1 MADHSENTKRI
12 AKNTLMLYGR
22 MLFSMLVS
30 KLQYYEGGDSVC
42 RNQSL
47 QKMFMMLGRAE
58 KAGSGADKIIS
69 GWKESNWY
77 LPNLEERTRPDK
89 VVLTLPLI
97 SILDD
102 KIKNELVKIFGE
114 NILSIDHNKLI
125 TLALTVTEGVISN
138 ERLRYSLNMH
148 KYDITRMLKELCNEG
163 YLISNGIGRGT
174 TYQLNVKEGDVNM
187 ATSDA
192 NMATSLCRK
201 RLPKIQL
208 QALIADIC
216 SDWKTLEDV
225 AGEVGRDAK
234 YLRGNIIPEM
244 LKIGMIEMQF
254 PKIPNHPGQKYK
266 KIE

>member
-1 MADHSENTKRI
+1 MKGYD
-12 AKNTLMLYGR
+12 Y
-22 MLFSMLVS
+22 F
-30 KLQYYEGGDSVC
+30 D
-42 RNQSL
+42 
-47 QKMFMMLGRAE
+47 
-58 KAGSGADKIIS
+58 IS
-69 GWKESNWY
+69 SF
-77 LPNLEERTRPDK
+77 
-89 VVLTLPLI
+89 V
-97 SILDD
+97 
-102 KIKNELVKIFGE
+102 
-114 NILSIDHNKLI
+114 
-125 TLALTVTEGVISN
+125 
-138 ERLRYSLNMH
+138 
-148 KYDITRMLKELCNEG
+148 
-163 YLISNGIGRGT
+163 GRGT